1 MSSGLRRGFPSFPK
15 WLEGSVP
22 KSVFQNFFGLGD
34 VFVQGVF
41 AFDLEGVFV
50 VVATALALDAKGLE
64 DVLAAGV

>member
-22 KSVFQNFFGLGD
+22 KSVFQYFFGLGD

-41 AFDLEGVFV
+41 AAGLEGVFAV
-50 VVATALALDAKGLE
+50 GVAF
-64 DVLAAGV
+64 